1 MSRDIFRILQ
11 IFLCLTLFTAM
22 PNSLMA
28 QADDAA
34 PGPDRA
40 ESDDDNES
48 KESVVYCANLVYADN
63 KTSVCFS
70 DQFLEVAGEETHIRT
85 NPGFDEVYLD
95 SEELF
100 DYPFAVMTGEGS
112 FTLTEDQIV
121 NLQDYLIGGGFLVAS
136 AGCSSKPWNKS
147 FRKLMAEAFPDLQM
161 TKLDVE
167 HPIFHS
173 VYDITQSRYK
183 TGGPKLPH
191 VEALEVDGRVV
202 MVWSPDGLNDT
213 ANAAPEC
220 CCCGG
225 NEVKS
230 ARKLNVNILAYALT
244 H

>member
-1 MSRDIFRILQ
+1 MSRLTIPQILL
-11 IFLCLTLFTAM
+11 IISCLVMLPTV
-22 PNSLMA
+22 PSSLMA
-28 QADDAA
+28 QATDAD
-34 PGPDRA
+34 PDRS
-40 ESDDDNES
+40 ESDADHEPE
-48 KESVVYCANLVYADN
+48 ESVVYCANLVYADN

-70 DQFLEVAGEETHIRT
+70 DDFLEVVGEETHIRT
-85 NPGFDEVYLD
+85 HPELEEVHLD
-95 SEELF
+95 SAELF

-112 FTLTEDQIV
+112 FTLTEDQAI
-121 NLQDYLIGGGFLVAS
+121 NLQDYLLSGGFLVAS
-136 AGCSSKPWNKS
+136 SGCSSKPWNTS
-147 FRKLMAEAFPDLQM
+147 FRKMMDEAFPDTQM
-161 TKLDVE
+161 TRLDVE

-191 VEALEVDGRVV
+191 LEALEIDGRVV
-202 MVWSPDGLNDT
+202 MIWSPDGLNDT